1 MSLLEK
7 LKEEARKRQEA
18 EGTSSE
24 ATILEA
30 LYQSR
35 FKSPMQSIMRYLTEL
50 TKQLKIL
57 DYETRHDYDLP
68 GIGPVSGLR
77 HADYVVNADSS
88 ENTKLVRLR
97 FNCVSDNEMRF
108 AITPKSKADETCK
121 FLDTET
127 MGYSEWP
134 IRDHQQRVVGLN
146 LQLKVKININ
156 FVFQADLELGSIRMF
171 VSNFNGF
178 KVEKSL
184 IQPEQVDEAWL
195 DNLGNYVLRN
205 RADMYDLE
213 IDESTRQAI
222 RQRLEESKQQRQAEL
237 RELMIREQFER
248 EYATSKSLLEKLKS
262 FTERG
267 DRRSVK

>member
-7 LKEEARKRQEA
+7 LKEEARKRQED
-18 EGTSSE
+18 EDGSSE
-24 ATILEA
+24 AAILEE

-35 FKSPMQSIMRYLTEL
+35 FKSPMQSIMRYLSEL

-68 GIGPVSGLR
+68 SIGPVSGLR

-97 FNCVSDNEMRF
+97 FNCASDNEMTF
-108 AITPKSKADETCK
+108 SITPKSKADEASK
-121 FLDTET
+121 FLDTQT
-127 MGYSEWP
+127 MRYSEWP
-134 IRDHQQRVVGLN
+134 IRDHEQRIVGLN
-146 LQLKVKININ
+146 LQLKVKVNIN

-184 IQPEQVDEAWL
+184 IQPEKVDEAWL
-195 DNLGNYVLRN
+195 DNLGNYILRN

-222 RQRLEESKQQRQAEL
+222 RQRLEESKLQRQEEQ
-237 RELMIREQFER
+237 REQMIREQFDR
-248 EYATSKSLLEKLKS
+248 EYETSKSLLDKLMS

-267 DRRSVK
+267 DRQ

>member
-1 MSLLEK
+1 MSLLER

-24 ATILEA
+24 ETILEE

-35 FKSPMQSIMRYLTEL
+35 FKSPMQSIMEYLSEL

-57 DYETRHDYDLP
+57 DHETRHDYDLP
-68 GIGPVSGLR
+68 GIGLVSGLR
-77 HADYVVNADSS
+77 QADYVVNADSS

-97 FNCVSDNEMRF
+97 FNCVSDNEMTF
-108 AITPKSKADETCK
+108 SITPKSKADEASK
-121 FLDTET
+121 FLDTQT
-127 MGYSEWP
+127 MRYSEWP

-146 LQLKVKININ
+146 LQLKVKVNIN

-178 KVEKSL
+178 KVDKSL
-184 IQPEQVDEAWL
+184 IQPEKVDETWL
-195 DNLGNYVLRN
+195 DNLGNYILRN

-222 RQRLEESKQQRQAEL
+222 RQRLEESKQQRQEEL
-237 RELMIREQFER
+237 REQMIRDQLDR
-248 EYATSKSLLEKLKS
+248 EYEASKSLLDKLKS

-267 DRRSVK
+267 DRQ